1 MGYIMHLGLQ
11 TEKLSSRKL
20 SNNQKLFHT
29 SIMMCPL
36 IEAQRK
42 IKDHNF
48 PFNHLPLDRID
59 PVWNDLKIKPFYL
72 SIQELSALK
81 NLRCPLPPPPPPGIF
96 V

>member
-1 MGYIMHLGLQ
+1 MHLGLQ

-20 SNNQKLFHT
+20 SNNQKLYNT

-36 IEAQRK
+36 KEAERK

-48 PFNHLPLDRID
+48 NFNDLPLDRID
-59 PVWNDLKIKPFYL
+59 PIWNDLRIKPFNL

-81 NLRCPLPPPPPPGIF
+81 NLRCPQPPPPLQQLPGIYL
-96 V
+96 